1 MSTAAPA
8 LPLPPRPPGPPGPA
22 PAPQAPPPPTST
34 PPPAPPTATPPA
46 GSRDEAEA
54 EDARPS
60 PWRRRPSTPL
70 MLRVGMALAVLPVAF
85 FAVAIQLASDRN
97 ESTLETV
104 GRDATSGITVA
115 QAIKLNIAEL
125 DAIVVQ
131 RLLEP
136 TELGSAGFPA
146 DYNEKREEL
155 HDNLVAA
162 ASESSTGA
170 AYRQPLINID
180 YALAHYHTLA
190 RDAFAANRDGDTA
203 QAAQLYAQAHEV
215 ADGTLLAEAD
225 FVDKANTYVLNDTYD
240 AQTARAAST
249 NRLIVIAS
257 VVLVAFLVV
266 VQLLMARKF
275 RRMVNVS
282 LLAAT
287 VLAAGCG
294 AFALARLDSSAGS
307 LTEAREQAFDSVHV
321 LARARATV
329 VSARQAQGQLLLAP
343 SSAPQ
348 ALESFNEQAERVFR
362 VQDGDAAQLALA
374 GEVPPGAGGYL
385 ARTVATGADASQEA
399 SREALVAFGEFLEAD
414 ADLREQVSSGDLA
427 GARATYE
434 RGEAYSMVTG
444 AIDDARDSD
453 QDLFDDHVADANRT
467 ASGVGPLALGAAVGV
482 LLLVVGGLYLRLR
495 EYRT

>member
-8 LPLPPRPPGPPGPA
+8 PPSPSGPPGPRGPAA
-22 PAPQAPPPPTST
+22 PAPQLPAPPTPV
-34 PPPAPPTATPPA
+34 PPPAPPVAPPTLDH
-46 GSRDEAEA
+46 DEAGAGA
-54 EDARPS
+54 EPR
-60 PWRRRPSTPL
+60 WRRRPSTPFV
-70 MLRVGMALAVLPVAF
+70 LRLCMALAVLPVAF
-85 FAVAIQLASDRN
+85 FAIAIQLASDRN

-104 GRDATSGITVA
+104 GRDATSGITIA

-136 TELGSAGFPA
+136 AALGSAGFPA

-162 ASESSTGA
+162 ASESSTDA

-180 YALAHYHTLA
+180 YALAHYHTLV
-190 RDAFAANRDGDTA
+190 RDAFAASRDGDTA
-203 QAAQLYAQAHEV
+203 RAAQLYGQAHEV
-215 ADGTLLAEAD
+215 VDGTLLAEAD
-225 FVDKANTYVLNDTYD
+225 FVDKANTYVLNDAYD
-240 AQTARAAST
+240 TQTARAAST
-249 NRLIVIAS
+249 NRLIVIAT

-266 VQLLMARKF
+266 VQVLMARKF
-275 RRMVNVS
+275 RRVLNAA

-287 VLAAGCG
+287 VLAAGSG

-329 VSARQAQGQLLLAP
+329 VAARQSEGQLLLAP

-348 ALESFNEQAERVFR
+348 ALEGFKDQAERVFR
-362 VQDGDAAQLALA
+362 VQDGGDAAQLASE

-385 ARTVATGADASQEA
+385 ARTVATGSAESQEA
-399 SREALVAFGEFLEAD
+399 SRAALVAFGGFLRAD
-414 ADLREQVSSGDLA
+414 ADLRTQVSGGDLA

-434 RGEAYSMVTG
+434 RGEAYSTLTG
-444 AIDDARDSD
+444 AIDDAKDSD
-453 QDLFDDHVADANRT
+453 QDTFDDHVAEANSA
-467 ASGVGPLALGAAVGV
+467 ASGIGPLSVAAAVGV